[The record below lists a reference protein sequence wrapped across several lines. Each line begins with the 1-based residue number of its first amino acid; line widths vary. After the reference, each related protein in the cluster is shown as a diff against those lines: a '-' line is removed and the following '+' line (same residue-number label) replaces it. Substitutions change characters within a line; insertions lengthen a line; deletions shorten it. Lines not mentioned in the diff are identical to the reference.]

1 MEIKITVERRRS
13 SVTQGMVDVLIN
25 GEKVMDFGDTIE
37 WINPGDKYYGE
48 MIGHWA
54 STVPDT
60 QFILGLL
67 FHPFGEL
74 YKYSER
80 AKTAL
85 LKAKE
90 IEEDGAEIYRTELQ
104 EIAHRN
110 GWPMKIKA
118 RGYVAYLVGVQPLN
132 EGKSEP
138 IYRFPGGD
146 SLVDE
151 CEMIP
156 TEEDAEW

>member
-67 FHPFGEL
+67 FHPFDEL
-74 YKYSER
+74 YKY
-80 AKTAL
+80 
-85 LKAKE
+85 KE
-90 IEEDGAEIYRTELQ
+90 IEEDGAKVYRTELQ
-104 EIAHRN
+104 EIAHKN
-110 GWPMKIKA
+110 GWPMRIKA
-118 RGYVAYLVGVQPLN
+118 RGYVALLVGVQPLG
-132 EGKSEP
+132 EGKLEP

-146 SLVDE
+146 SLVDK